1 MIQLGRKGNTI
12 FGSLT
17 WQKVSRVK
25 LQSSNTKQ
33 TEGLILLDMALLLH
47 LPLADGTASPFLT
60 PALLSTS
67 LLWLLQPRMELWI
80 PSLLPLM
87 WEVGTSC

>member
-1 MIQLGRKGNTI
+1 MIQLWRKGNTN

-80 PSLLPLM
+80 PSLLPLT